1 MAEQQK
7 QSQKVSPQHAGS
19 SRRNFIKGV
28 AVSSALITTITS
40 KPVWA
45 SQCSISGN
53 LSGNASHH
61 DENEVCTFS
70 AYSPGGWLQG
80 RASGNAGTNPS
91 LWPYTGVSPST
102 PFSTL
107 FPAAPSQQTMGNN
120 WAPFQG
126 TVEQALGGGSHGWER
141 QCACAWLNAALWQ
154 TAMAEC
160 EVNPNCQI
168 VDDLAPGFYFPL
180 TTYDVQQIYANG
192 KDDIM
197 MADWESAQ
205 NID

>member
-7 QSQKVSPQHAGS
+7 QSQNVTSQNVGS

-70 AYSPGGWLQG
+70 AYSPGGWLKG
-80 RASGNAGTNPS
+80 RAAGSGPNAN
-91 LWPYTGVSPST
+91 LWVYTGVSK
-102 PFSTL
+102 STL
-107 FPAAPSQQTMGNN
+107 VSSIFPNTDFTGSIA
-120 WAPFQG
+120 
-126 TVEQALGGGSHGWER
+126 EALTGGPHGWER
-141 QCACAWLNAALWQ
+141 QSVCAWLNAALWQ
-154 TAMAEC
+154 TAMNEC
-160 EVNPNCQI
+160 QSDPNCQI
-168 VDDLAPGFYFPL
+168 VNDLAPGFYFPM
-180 TTYDVQQIYANG
+180 TTAQVAGVYARG
-192 KDDIM
+192 KDELM
-197 MADWESAQ
+197 MTDWESAQ
-205 NID
+205 NIE

>member
-7 QSQKVSPQHAGS
+7 QSQNVTSHNVGS

-61 DENEVCTFS
+61 DENEVCTMS
-70 AYSPGGWLQG
+70 MYSPGGWLQG
-80 RASGNAGTNPS
+80 RASGNAGTNAD
-91 LWPYTGVSPST
+91 LWPYTGVTRST
-102 PFSTL
+102 PLTSL
-107 FPAAPSQQTMGNN
+107 FPTTSFT
-120 WAPFQG
+120 G
-126 TVEQALGGGSHGWER
+126 TVAEALGGGSHGWER
-141 QCACAWLNAALWQ
+141 QCTCAWLNAALWQ
-154 TAMAEC
+154 TAMNEC
-160 EVNPNCQI
+160 QIDSNCQI
-168 VDDLAPGFYFPL
+168 VNDLAPGFYFPM
-180 TTYDVQQIYANG
+180 TTAQVAAIYAG
-192 KDDIM
+192 GHDEAM
-197 MADWESAQ
+197 MADLEAAQ